1 MQTRLKAFLGRH
13 LPWWLVAVIGL
24 ACVALGLTLIA
35 DPFRSLGVLSWLT
48 AAALVLAGVGEL
60 TAAGK
65 DTRPWLSR
73 LAGIVWLAGG
83 CAALAWPGVTVR
95 ALTLAVGLAL
105 LANGI
110 LKLVR
115 DALYSDDDRLIQGL
129 AGATNVTGIPV
140 SGFENA
146 SVTFA

>member
-48 AAALVLAGVGEL
+48 AAALVLAGAGEL
-60 TAAGK
+60 AAAGN

-83 CAALAWPGVTVR
+83 CAAVAWPGVTVR

-105 LANGI
+105 LVTGI

-115 DALYSDDDRLIQGL
+115 AAST
-129 AGATNVTGIPV
+129 ATRIG
-140 SGFENA
+140 
-146 SVTFA
+146 